1 MVYGVAGGAAIGA
14 LASDLFIPFFQA
26 TDQNV
31 INPPRLLPLIAWNE
45 IGTISAAFT
54 IVLIAAQ
61 IAVIVAALRG
71 GVFQALRMG
80 DRE

>member
-1 MVYGVAGGAAIGA
+1 
-14 LASDLFIPFFQA
+14 
-26 TDQNV
+26 V
-31 INPPRLLPLIAWNE
+31 INPPMLLPLGAWND

-54 IVLIAAQ
+54 VALVIAQ